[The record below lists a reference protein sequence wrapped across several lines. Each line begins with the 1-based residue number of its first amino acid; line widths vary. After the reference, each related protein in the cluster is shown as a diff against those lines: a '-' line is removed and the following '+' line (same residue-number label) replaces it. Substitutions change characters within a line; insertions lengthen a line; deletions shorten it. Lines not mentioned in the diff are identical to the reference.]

1 MERGEQLRDGSL
13 FASSRD
19 RLGFDWKTEERS
31 GARGRKAQ
39 PESETT
45 QKRTELR
52 TRLHHY
58 SLLGYAVP
66 VSRLT
71 RVLPERLSLLK
82 SERHGE
88 EVGWIWVQSF
98 RDEGGLGEL
107 ALRSHRSGGFEQTT
121 YSVSVLSGQG
131 ATQYVL
137 GHAIGSLSA
146 VGARHLWAQPWHLSA
161 MEFQVAWQSAGGRCR
176 EYRLQSQS
184 QWDNSRWELDPM
196 AGEPVEL
203 ERAARTGSPIP
214 FSNEVDYLFSRGGEG
229 LGQRRIRFEGLE
241 LQRASVAKARSEFL
255 ERSGLVRGTE
265 LTQPALAGVQQV
277 VRAVVDLVDG
287 EFGSPVPAKQ
297 EAPFRGPMIFQ
308 AA

>member
-1 MERGEQLRDGSL
+1 MGFEMGSEGRGDW
-13 FASSRD
+13 
-19 RLGFDWKTEERS
+19 LGGGILPAVESPRRKTD
-31 GARGRKAQ
+31 
-39 PESETT
+39 
-45 QKRTELR
+45 LR

-58 SLLGYAVP
+58 LLLGYNVP
-66 VSRLT
+66 VSRLA
-71 RVLPERLSLLK
+71 RILPGRLSLVK
-82 SERHGE
+82 DTREGE
-88 EVGWIWVQSF
+88 EIGWVWVQSF
-98 RDEGGLGEL
+98 RDEGGLGESV
-107 ALRSHRSGGFEQTT
+107 ANSRGSMGFEQTT
-121 YSVSVLSGQG
+121 YSISVLSGQG
-131 ATQYVL
+131 STQYVL

-146 VGARHLWAQPWHLSA
+146 VGGRHLWAQPWHLSA

-214 FSNEVDYLFSRGGEG
+214 FSDEVDYLFSRGGEG